1 MIRSEKQP
9 HIILV
14 GAGPGDPDL
23 VSVKGLKA
31 IRSAQVVFYDA
42 LVHPDLVEEANGAIK
57 IYVGKRCGRHSVRQ
71 EDINQ
76 LLVSYARQYGR
87 VVRLKGG
94 DPFVFG
100 RGQEEIE
107 YARSFGISTEVI
119 PGISSAIAAPGLAGI
134 PLTHRGLSES
144 FWVVTGTTRKH
155 QMSRDLELAARSSAT
170 VVILMGTRK
179 LGEIAALFQKY
190 RPETECVALLEKG
203 SLPDSRT
210 ITGRLKNICERAATA
225 KFTAPG
231 IIVIG
236 PVAGL
241 ASQQISADL
250 NERVNSRSLLFP

>member
-1 MIRSEKQP
+1 MRQSENQP
-9 HIILV
+9 YITLV

-23 VSVKGLKA
+23 VSVKGLNA
-31 IRSAQVVFYDA
+31 IRRAKVVFYDA
-42 LVHPDLVEEANGAIK
+42 LVHPELVEEAAGAIK

-76 LLVSYARQYGR
+76 LLVTYARQYGR

-100 RGQEEIE
+100 RGQEEID
-107 YARSFGISTEVI
+107 YARSFGIPTEVI
-119 PGISSAIAAPGLAGI
+119 PGITSAIAAPALAGI
-134 PLTHRGLSES
+134 PLTHRGVSES

-155 QMSRDLELAARSSAT
+155 QLSRDLELAARSSAT

-179 LGEIAALFQKY
+179 LCTIAELFQKY
-190 RPETECVALLEKG
+190 RPETECVALLESG

-210 ITGRLKNICERAATA
+210 ITGHLKDICEKAETE
-225 KFTAPG
+225 KFSAPG

-236 PVAGL
+236 PVAGFA
-241 ASQQISADL
+241 ASSL
-250 NERVNSRSLLFP
+250 NITHQVKREEV